1 MFFFDHE
8 SIFFTLWGYPMS
20 YLEFFGT
27 LAGGVAV
34 WLSARGN
41 IWSWSIGIVNVV
53 LFFFL
58 FYQVQLYPDMFL
70 QVFFFVTNL
79 LGWWRWAH
87 PKPGEENRRK
97 ELRASW
103 MGFQPTFVLLLVTLA
118 ATAAFGYFASSLHE
132 LSPAF
137 FPLPSAFPYADSFVL
152 TISIAAT
159 YLMVQKKVECWA
171 AWILADVVA
180 TYLYFSKGILFVGV
194 EYLVFCLIAAYGLW
208 QWSREARSSRVR
220 LICLYGPESTG
231 KSTLARKLA
240 ERYQTVYVPE
250 VAREMIDSN
259 RFTTEDIVR
268 IGREQTARVL
278 ELAKKANRVLFC
290 DTDVITTAIYSDV
303 YLHEIP
309 GELEDLE
316 RAIRYDQYFLFDVDV
331 PWVADGLRDLDSRR
345 EEMFARFRVELER
358 RKIPYVLVS
367 GSYEARERAIVSV
380 VDKLLMQKS

>member
-8 SIFFTLWGYPMS
+8 SIFFTLWGYSLS

-27 LAGGVAV
+27 VAGAIAV

-41 IWSWSIGIVNVV
+41 IWSWPIGIVNVV

-79 LGWWRWAH
+79 MGWWRWAH
-87 PKPGEENRRK
+87 PRPGEENRRK

-103 MGFQPTFVLLLVTLA
+103 MGQRRTVALLVITLV
-118 ATAAFGYFASSLHE
+118 TTGAFGYFASSLHE
-132 LSPAF
+132 LAPAL

-180 TYLYFSKGILFVGV
+180 TYLYFSKGILFVGI
-194 EYLVFCLIAAYGLW
+194 EYAVFCLIAAYGLW
-208 QWSREARSSRVR
+208 QWRNEAGQQAIR

-231 KSTLARKLA
+231 KSTMARRLA
-240 ERYQTVYVPE
+240 ERYNTAYVPE
-250 VAREMIDSN
+250 VAREMISSN
-259 RFTTEDIVR
+259 QFTADDIVR
-268 IGREQTARVL
+268 IGREQTSRVL
-278 ELAKKANRVLFC
+278 TLSSKANHVLFC
-290 DTDVITTAIYSDV
+290 DTDLITTAIYSDT
-303 YLHEIP
+303 YLHQVP
-309 GELEDLE
+309 GELAELE
-316 RAIRYDQYFLFDVDV
+316 KKVHYDQYFLFDIDV
-331 PWVADGLRDLDSRR
+331 PWVADGLRDLGNKR
-345 EEMFARFRVELER
+345 EEIFARFKSELDR
-358 RKIPYVLVS
+358 RKISYILLS
-367 GSYEARERAIVSV
+367 GSYESRERAIVDY
-380 VDKLLMQKS
+380 VDDLLRRK

>member
-8 SIFFTLWGYPMS
+8 SVFFTLWGYPLS

-27 LAGGVAV
+27 LAGGIAV

-70 QVFFFVTNL
+70 QVFFFITNL
-79 LGWWRWAH
+79 VGWWRWAH

-103 MGFQPTFVLLLVTLA
+103 MGLRNTGVMLLATLA
-118 ATAAFGYFASSLHE
+118 ATVAFGYFASSLHE
-132 LSPAF
+132 LAPVL
-137 FPLPSAFPYADSFVL
+137 FPQPSSFPYADSFVL

-180 TYLYFSKGILFVGV
+180 TYLYFSKGILFVGI
-194 EYLVFCLIAAYGLW
+194 EYFVFCLIAAYGLW
-208 QWSREARSSRVR
+208 QWQREARQQRVR

-231 KSTLARKLA
+231 KSTLARRLA
-240 ERYQTVYVPE
+240 ERYHTSYVPE
-250 VAREMIDSN
+250 VAREIVSSN
-259 RFTTEDIVR
+259 QFTADDIVR
-268 IGREQTARVL
+268 IGRQQTSRVL
-278 ELAKKANRVLFC
+278 TAMKSANRVLFC
-290 DTDVITTAIYSDV
+290 DTDVITTAIYSDT
-303 YLHEIP
+303 YLSQVP
-309 GELEDLE
+309 GELAELE
-316 RAIRYDQYFLFDVDV
+316 KQVRYDQYFLFNIDV
-331 PWVADGLRDLDSRR
+331 PWVADGLRDLGSKR
-345 EEMFARFRVELER
+345 EEMLARFKAELDR
-358 RKIPYVLVS
+358 RKIAYILVS
-367 GSYEARERAIVSV
+367 GSYEERERVIVDY
-380 VDKLLMQKS
+380 VDDLLMQA